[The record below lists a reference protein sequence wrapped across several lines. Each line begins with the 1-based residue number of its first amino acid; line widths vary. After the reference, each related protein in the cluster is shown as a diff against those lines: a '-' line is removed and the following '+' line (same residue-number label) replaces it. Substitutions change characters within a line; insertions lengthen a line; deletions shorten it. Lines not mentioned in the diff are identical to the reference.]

1 MLLGAHKQRCSSIRR
16 LAAVLFVL
24 AIVADSVQTAFAIR
38 EGGLGNSPIP
48 DPGWP
53 KGTAVVFNSPARTAY
68 WIGPDP
74 GYYSAEYS
82 GNARALSAALADF
95 ATVEAKSR
103 RLVVRDGVGSS
114 PSEQK
119 MDWIFN
125 VWVPTAWERPTGN
138 AMICSFFRDP
148 DKCPPPEII
157 AYTGGNV
164 RWSDVTVPKGI
175 EVVDERLEAHGFTLA
190 DGTVFEGKVVDLAT
204 RQPLHA
210 RISVDRLAP
219 KSKGEGEVVFT
230 PVAETTADAEGH
242 WVLKNVPAGWCRL
255 MLTADGYLP
264 RWLGNPNSD
273 GQVGWHFFDRGLSRP
288 GVVLGR
294 ALDKAG
300 QPLADVEVR
309 LNGDVFGPDRDYW
322 PADKYVTKTDAD
334 GRFRFDQ
341 VPAGNA
347 TIRVRRSGYC
357 LSGGVQSV
365 TTPAK
370 GIVLSLVKSAQVR
383 VTVDF
388 TGTRRP
394 ETYLVAI
401 QPAEGGAALPTWEQL
416 QHIVTMVHTDRLA
429 TDGVWVEL
437 RPIEAN
443 DQIGFNGVPPGKYVV
458 QGWPS
463 RFGSG
468 GRSTPFTGIERS
480 KPLAIDLK
488 KSGETAEI
496 TLPAK

>member
-1 MLLGAHKQRCSSIRR
+1 MASLTLVVTAG
-16 LAAVLFVL
+16 
-24 AIVADSVQTAFAIR
+24 SVQTAFAIR
-38 EGGLGNSPIP
+38 EFATGNSAIP

-53 KGTAVVFNSPARTAY
+53 KGTTAVFNNPARTGY
-68 WIGPDP
+68 WVGPDL

-82 GNARALSAALADF
+82 GDAGALSAVLADF
-95 ATVEAKSR
+95 AMVEAKSR

-125 VWVPTAWERPTGN
+125 VWVPTAWARPTGT
-138 AMICSFFRDP
+138 AVIYSFFRDP

-157 AYTGGNV
+157 VYTGGNV
-164 RWSDVTVPKGI
+164 RWSDVIVPKGI

-204 RQPLHA
+204 QKPLLA

-230 PVAETTADAEGH
+230 PVAQTIADAEGH
-242 WVLKNVPAGWCRL
+242 WVVKNVPAGWHRL
-255 MLTADGYLP
+255 MLVADGYLP
-264 RWLGNPNSD
+264 RWVDNRITD
-273 GQVGWHFFDRGLSRP
+273 GQPGWHFFDRGLSRP

-309 LNGDVFGPDRDYW
+309 LDGDVVGPDSDYW
-322 PADKYVTKTDAD
+322 PAHKYVTKTDAG

-341 VPAGNA
+341 VPVGNA

-357 LSGGVQSV
+357 LSGGVQPV
-365 TTPAK
+365 TTPATH
-370 GIVLSLVKSAQVR
+370 IVLSLVKSAQVR

-394 ETYLVAI
+394 ETYLVEI

-416 QHIVTMVHTDRLA
+416 QHCVTMAHTDRLA

-443 DQIGFNGVPPGKYVV
+443 DQIDFNGVPPGKYVV

-463 RFGSG
+463 RFGPG
-468 GRSTPFTGIERS
+468 GQSTPFTGIDRS
-480 KPLAIDLK
+480 KPLVIDVK
-488 KSGETAEI
+488 AGQTAEV
-496 TLPAK
+496 TLPAAGGGGG